1 MKRGAPPT
9 IFPSPKMIGG
19 AAQFIRGVPRFI
31 WGAPLAAGGAPLFK
45 SDAPHFIGGAPQIV
59 LAAPLIIGGAAFF
72 AKKPGFSAKTAIF
85 TLFHHENAPW
95 DVGGWLYGDY
105 FSPAADDRWPS
116 AKISSPALPNPSPF
130 SWPAHK
136 MSRKKTFQPS
146 ICRSGGYERLR
157 TAYLCPSSGY
167 IPRPAGY
174 GCHRSG

>member
-31 WGAPLAAGGAPLFK
+31 WGAPLAAGGAPFFKRGASPMGGGAPHFK
-45 SDAPHFIGGAPQIV
+45 SDAPHFIGGAV
-59 LAAPLIIGGAAFF
+59 FF